1 MKSRRRHTSQAR
13 IPRASFISDANVER
27 AGETLKEL
35 LNAKKTVRGVK
46 LPGGGYS
53 RIEVPNFR
61 VRAHAAMAIL
71 ELVLGKRK

>member
-1 MKSRRRHTSQAR
+1 MKNLAHF
-13 IPRASFISDANVER
+13 IPPQFLER
-27 AGETLKEL
+27 ATENLEQL
-35 LNAKKTVRGVK
+35 LRAKKTVRGVK

-53 RIEVPNFR
+53 RIEVPNYR